1 MIRIL
6 TNDGLQQGAVDK
18 LVSMG
23 FKVVNTHYD
32 KDVLGEVLKDFDV
45 LVIRSATK
53 ITADILDVEEGGK
66 LKLIIRAG
74 VGIDNIDVNYA
85 TEKGIIV
92 KNTPNASSDSVA
104 ELAIGHMFAVARF
117 LGVSNYTMRNGQWN
131 KKKYEGIELGAKTL
145 GIIGMGRIGRALA
158 TKATALGMN
167 VVYNDIFGKQNNLS
181 YDFLEFDDLLKKSDF
196 ISLHVPYDKNK
207 GSLIGKNE
215 IEKMKDGVYLINC
228 SRGKV
233 VDEKALLDAL
243 NVGKVAGAGIDVFEE
258 EPTNNKELVNHPN
271 VSVTPHIGA
280 ATKEAQNRIGEEV
293 VTTIANYFE
302 QEVSSIAAKTIES
315 V

>member
-53 ITADILDVEEGGK
+53 ITADILDAEEGGK

-167 VVYNDIFGKQNNLS
+167 VVYNDIFGKQNN
-181 YDFLEFDDLLKKSDF
+181 Y
-196 ISLHVPYDKNK
+196 
-207 GSLIGKNE
+207 
-215 IEKMKDGVYLINC
+215 
-228 SRGKV
+228 
-233 VDEKALLDAL
+233 
-243 NVGKVAGAGIDVFEE
+243 
-258 EPTNNKELVNHPN
+258 
-271 VSVTPHIGA
+271 
-280 ATKEAQNRIGEEV
+280 
-293 VTTIANYFE
+293 
-302 QEVSSIAAKTIES
+302 
-315 V
+315 

>member
-53 ITADILDVEEGGK
+53 ITADILDAEEGGK

-104 ELAIGHMFAVARF
+104 ELAIAHMFAVARF
-117 LGVSNYTMRNGQWN
+117 LGASNYTMRIGEWN
-131 KKKYEGIELGAKTL
+131 KKKYEGIELSGKIL

-158 TKATALGMN
+158 TKATALGMK
-167 VVYNDIFGKQNNLS
+167 VVYNDIFGKQNNIP
-181 YDFLEFDDLLKKSDF
+181 YEFLDFDDLLSKSDF

-207 GSLIGKNE
+207 GPVIGKDE
-215 IEKMKDGVYLINC
+215 IEKMKDGAYLINC
-228 SRGKV
+228 ARGKV
-233 VDEKALLDAL
+233 VDEIELLNAL
-243 NVGKVAGAGIDVFEE
+243 NTGKIAGAGIDVFEE
-258 EPTNNKELVNHPN
+258 EPTKNNELINHPN

-280 ATKEAQNRIGEEV
+280 STKEAQKRIGEEV
-293 VTTIANYFE
+293 ITTIINYFSSDI
-302 QEVSSIAAKTIES
+302 SSINAKTIES
-315 V
+315 I